1 MKKTIAAVLAAV
13 SISLAAGC
21 AANLPAGYDKF
32 TAAREK
38 YETLSSG
45 RVTMTDLTTGDEIM
59 RFSFY
64 FNVNDEMV
72 FSYWGSWQGEEQQAY
87 SDGAEFFYKES
98 GDEKWTVIS
107 SDDDGYIYNVY
118 NRGYRY
124 PYAEGRLF
132 FLAGEAVR
140 NAGII
145 ESGDGPTSITY
156 TYDPEKLNSAS
167 MPGVQEDIQSFER
180 LTTTLE
186 IDQQGY
192 PSSFTEDGSSS
203 HRRRRGH
210 GLQHAYRHLRYQ
222 RCLRRTEPGRRD
234 LQEGRK
240 ACRKFGKLRKFRK
253 LINYRRNALIT
264 AFPAVL
270 SEISVNSLQAVANFP
285 EVCYNIS

>member
-107 SDDDGYIYNVY
+107 SDDDGY
-118 NRGYRY
+118 
-124 PYAEGRLF
+124 L
-132 FLAGEAVR
+132 
-140 NAGII
+140 
-145 ESGDGPTSITY
+145 S
-156 TYDPEKLNSAS
+156 
-167 MPGVQEDIQSFER
+167 
-180 LTTTLE
+180 
-186 IDQQGY
+186 
-192 PSSFTEDGSSS
+192 
-203 HRRRRGH
+203 
-210 GLQHAYRHLRYQ
+210 
-222 RCLRRTEPGRRD
+222 
-234 LQEGRK
+234 
-240 ACRKFGKLRKFRK
+240 
-253 LINYRRNALIT
+253 LIHI
-264 AFPAVL
+264 
-270 SEISVNSLQAVANFP
+270 
-285 EVCYNIS
+285 

>member
-140 NAGII
+140 NA
-145 ESGDGPTSITY
+145 
-156 TYDPEKLNSAS
+156 EKLNSAS

-192 PSSFTEDGSSS
+192 PSSFTEDGSVVTAAGEVMDFSMRIDISDMNDVYDVQNPVGEIYKKGEKPAENSESS
-203 HRRRRGH
+203 
-210 GLQHAYRHLRYQ
+210 
-222 RCLRRTEPGRRD
+222 ES
-234 LQEGRK
+234 
-240 ACRKFGKLRKFRK
+240 
-253 LINYRRNALIT
+253 
-264 AFPAVL
+264 
-270 SEISVNSLQAVANFP
+270 SEN
-285 EVCYNIS
+285 

>member
-98 GDEKWTVIS
+98 GDVKWTGFG

-132 FLAGEAVR
+132 FLAGVH
-140 NAGII
+140 
-145 ESGDGPTSITY
+145 
-156 TYDPEKLNSAS
+156 
-167 MPGVQEDIQSFER
+167 VDIQSFER

-192 PSSFTEDGSSS
+192 PSSFTEDGSVVTAAGEVMDFSVRIDISDINDVYDVQNPVGEIYKKGEKPAENSESS
-203 HRRRRGH
+203 G
-210 GLQHAYRHLRYQ
+210 
-222 RCLRRTEPGRRD
+222 
-234 LQEGRK
+234 
-240 ACRKFGKLRKFRK
+240 
-253 LINYRRNALIT
+253 N
-264 AFPAVL
+264 
-270 SEISVNSLQAVANFP
+270 SESSESSEN
-285 EVCYNIS
+285 

>member
-13 SISLAAGC
+13 SIYLAAGC

-132 FLAGEAVR
+132 FLAGEAVQ

-192 PSSFTEDGSSS
+192 PSSFTEDGSVVTAAGEVMDFSVRIDISDINDVYDVQNPVGEIYKKGEKPAENSESS
-203 HRRRRGH
+203 G
-210 GLQHAYRHLRYQ
+210 
-222 RCLRRTEPGRRD
+222 
-234 LQEGRK
+234 
-240 ACRKFGKLRKFRK
+240 
-253 LINYRRNALIT
+253 N
-264 AFPAVL
+264 
-270 SEISVNSLQAVANFP
+270 SESSESSEN
-285 EVCYNIS
+285 

>member
-98 GDEKWTVIS
+98 GDEKWTVIG

-192 PSSFTEDGSSS
+192 PSSFTEDGSVVTAAGEVMDFSV
-203 HRRRRGH
+203 RI
-210 GLQHAYRHLRYQ
+210 
-222 RCLRRTEPGRRD
+222 D
-234 LQEGRK
+234 LS
-240 ACRKFGKLRKFRK
+240 
-253 LINYRRNALIT
+253 LIHI
-264 AFPAVL
+264 
-270 SEISVNSLQAVANFP
+270 
-285 EVCYNIS
+285 

>member
-124 PYAEGRLF
+124 PYAEGR
-132 FLAGEAVR
+132 AVPVGLLHR
-140 NAGII
+140 KKTAFCVIRK
-145 ESGDGPTSITY
+145 E
-156 TYDPEKLNSAS
+156 
-167 MPGVQEDIQSFER
+167 
-180 LTTTLE
+180 
-186 IDQQGY
+186 
-192 PSSFTEDGSSS
+192 PSSVGKDIDCFRSFLCTFIYVEGTGYGTG
-203 HRRRRGH
+203 RYRTANRG
-210 GLQHAYRHLRYQ
+210 Y
-222 RCLRRTEPGRRD
+222 C
-234 LQEGRK
+234 
-240 ACRKFGKLRKFRK
+240 
-253 LINYRRNALIT
+253 I
-264 AFPAVL
+264 
-270 SEISVNSLQAVANFP
+270 
-285 EVCYNIS
+285 

>member
-87 SDGAEFFYKES
+87 SDGAEFFY
-98 GDEKWTVIS
+98 
-107 SDDDGYIYNVY
+107 
-118 NRGYRY
+118 
-124 PYAEGRLF
+124 
-132 FLAGEAVR
+132 GEAVR

-192 PSSFTEDGSSS
+192 PSSFTEDGSVVTAAGEVMDFNMRIDISDINDVYDVQNPVDEIYKKGEKPAENSESS
-203 HRRRRGH
+203 G
-210 GLQHAYRHLRYQ
+210 
-222 RCLRRTEPGRRD
+222 
-234 LQEGRK
+234 
-240 ACRKFGKLRKFRK
+240 
-253 LINYRRNALIT
+253 N
-264 AFPAVL
+264 
-270 SEISVNSLQAVANFP
+270 SESSESSGN
-285 EVCYNIS
+285 

>member
-145 ESGDGPTSITY
+145 ESGDGRPPSPT
-156 TYDPEKLNSAS
+156 P
-167 MPGVQEDIQSFER
+167 
-180 LTTTLE
+180 TT
-186 IDQQGY
+186 
-192 PSSFTEDGSSS
+192 
-203 HRRRRGH
+203 RR
-210 GLQHAYRHLRYQ
+210 
-222 RCLRRTEPGRRD
+222 
-234 LQEGRK
+234 
-240 ACRKFGKLRKFRK
+240 
-253 LINYRRNALIT
+253 
-264 AFPAVL
+264 
-270 SEISVNSLQAVANFP
+270 S
-285 EVCYNIS
+285 

>member
-192 PSSFTEDGSSS
+192 PSSFTEDGSVVTAAGEVQDPEVAVHFGNLIAVVLDFLIIAFVIFCMIKVINKF
-203 HRRRRGH
+203 HRKAEEPAPEPAPPEPSAEEK
-210 GLQHAYRHLRYQ
+210 LL
-222 RCLRRTEPGRRD
+222 TEIRD
-234 LQEGRK
+234 LLKEAHDAQG
-240 ACRKFGKLRKFRK
+240 
-253 LINYRRNALIT
+253 T
-264 AFPAVL
+264 T
-270 SEISVNSLQAVANFP
+270 
-285 EVCYNIS
+285 